1 VGRTEDVEQRQNV
14 VEAVDASA
22 VTDRQQLRGGCLG
35 CGSGELDAA
44 GGTGKKG
51 LDGSQLRQ

>member
-1 VGRTEDVEQRQNV
+1 V
-14 VEAVDASA
+14 VDAVDASA
-22 VTDRQQLRGGCLG
+22 VADREQLRGGCLG